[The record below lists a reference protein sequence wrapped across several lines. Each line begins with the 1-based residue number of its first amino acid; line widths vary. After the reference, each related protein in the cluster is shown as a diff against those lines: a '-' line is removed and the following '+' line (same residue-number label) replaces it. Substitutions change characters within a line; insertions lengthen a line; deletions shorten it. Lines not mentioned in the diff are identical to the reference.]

1 MAGLIR
7 FAAIARKELIQ
18 LIRDRTT
25 LGIVL
30 VIPALQIVLFGYA
43 INTEVTNLP
52 TVIYDTANCRES
64 RNLVQ
69 TFVNSQYFEVEKYV
83 GSIDE
88 VRNEID
94 SGRAQVGILFPPDF
108 RRNIKAGREA
118 TIQVVFDASD
128 PMTAGSAFAAANAIS
143 LYYNIE
149 LSSSRIGE
157 GAYVP
162 FEVRTRAWYN
172 PDMVTSNFMVPGIIG
187 VMMLMVTMM
196 LTAMAVVRER
206 ERGTMEQLL
215 VSPVKRLELL
225 LGKIVPY
232 LLLGYVDISIAIL
245 IGRYLFDVPIAGSL
259 WLLYAL
265 TFIFFLSTL
274 GLGLLISTL
283 AKTQQQAMQMSFFI
297 FLPSILL
304 SGFMFPVAAMPKWIQ
319 LFSWFIPLTYYLE
332 ISRGIIIKGIG
343 MEHLWL
349 PTLILAIM
357 GIIIMGLATFRMSR
371 RLE

>member
-1 MAGLIR
+1 MIR
-7 FAAIARKELIQ
+7 FAAVVRKEVTQ

-30 VIPALQIVLFGYA
+30 VIPAIQILLFGYA
-43 INTEVTNLP
+43 INTEVKNLP
-52 TVIYDTANCRES
+52 TVVYDAANCRES

-69 TFVNSQYFEVEKYV
+69 TFVNSQYFEVREYA
-83 GSIDE
+83 GSVDE
-88 VRNEID
+88 VRNEIAR
-94 SGRAQVGILFPPDF
+94 GRAQVGILFPPDF

-128 PMTAGSAFAAANAIS
+128 PMTAGSAVAAANAIS

-149 LSSSRIGE
+149 LTSSRLGE
-157 GAYVP
+157 GPYIP
-162 FEVRTRAWYN
+162 FEVHTRAWYN

-187 VMMLMVTMM
+187 VMMLMITMM

-225 LGKIVPY
+225 LGKVVPY

-245 IGRYLFDVPIAGSL
+245 IGRYVFDVPIAGSL
-259 WLLYAL
+259 WLLYGL
-265 TFIFFLSTL
+265 TFIFFFSTL
-274 GLGLLISTL
+274 GLGLLVSTI

-304 SGFMFPVAAMPKWIQ
+304 SGFMFPIAAMPEWIQ
-319 LFSWFIPLTYYLE
+319 PISWFIPLTYYLK
-332 ISRGIIIKGIG
+332 ISRGIILKGIG
-343 MEHLWL
+343 IEHLWQ
-349 PTLILAIM
+349 PTLVLAIM
-357 GIIIMGLATFRMSR
+357 GVIILGLATFRMSR